1 MTATLEQ
8 AYPGVSFR
16 WRSRNWW
23 ARLTR
28 VPPECIH
35 LEHDVSWMA
44 TYSPDT
50 LYLQGQATKQRW
62 PARPEVSLCRDCL
75 ASQLQ
80 SELARYRGRV
90 TAFEPHAAELSQYFF
105 VGTED
110 FAAAGLRPEVA
121 EAIAARVRQPLDACE
136 ECGAAALWLWIPR
149 EQAES
154 LDDIDSIATA
164 RGVQLCA
171 AHGARRLCE
180 TFAAIDEANLMYVN
194 IPYGEAGAYVWF

>member
-8 AYPGVSFR
+8 AYPGISFR

-35 LEHDVSWMA
+35 LEHDFSWMA

-50 LYLQGQATKQRW
+50 LYLQGKSTKQRR
-62 PARPEVSLCRDCL
+62 PARPEVSLCRNCL
-75 ASQLQ
+75 VGELQ
-80 SELARYRGRV
+80 SELARYPGRV
-90 TAFEPHAAELSQYFF
+90 IAFEPDAAELSQYFF
-105 VGTED
+105 VDRQD

-121 EAIAARVRQPLDACE
+121 EAIAARVRQPLDACDD
-136 ECGAAALWLWIPR
+136 CGAAALWLWIPR
-149 EQAES
+149 AQVDS
-154 LDDIDSIATA
+154 LDDIGSITTA

-171 AHGARRLCE
+171 AHGALRLCG
-180 TFAAIDEANLMYVN
+180 TFATIDEANLMYVN
-194 IPYGEAGAYVWF
+194 VPYGDAGTYVWF